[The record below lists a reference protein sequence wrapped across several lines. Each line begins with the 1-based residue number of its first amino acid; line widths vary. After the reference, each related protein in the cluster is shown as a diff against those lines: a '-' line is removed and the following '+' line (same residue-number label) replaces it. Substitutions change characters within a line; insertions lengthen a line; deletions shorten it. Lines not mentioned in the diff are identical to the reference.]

1 MELKGDLLFLRV
13 SHRVYQA
20 SVQWMRDTLE
30 SLIVNLLRQT
40 VQEWKAEHD
49 GEGPG
54 CECVLRAEGPS
65 QTLKDKV
72 SGRRDQT
79 FWVDEITWENLQR
92 KGI

>member
-1 MELKGDLLFLRV
+1 M
-13 SHRVYQA
+13 YQA

-30 SLIVNLLRQT
+30 SLIVNLLRET
-40 VQEWKAEHD
+40 FQEWKAGHG
-49 GEGPG
+49 GEAGIAV
-54 CECVLRAEGPS
+54 CTERERPS

-79 FWVDEITWENLQR
+79 FWVDEITWENLQG

>member
-20 SVQWMRDTLE
+20 SVQWMRDTFE
-30 SLIVNLLRQT
+30 SLIVNLLRET
-40 VQEWKAEHD
+40 VQEWKAGYD

-54 CECVLRAEGPS
+54 CKCVLRAEGPS